1 MTMLAAAALLAVAA
15 PRANAQGS
23 GETAVPSAPAPWRPA
38 NLDSTRLWCLEA
50 RAILLDAT
58 SDTVGPHESK
68 AYHLLDQV
76 TDAALRQLGP
86 KGMRGARGTLALFDS
101 LKLDVEMAQD
111 PSLPQFVA
119 FTYFNPVFA
128 GYGCWTTLYWWRGDQ
143 LEAQSIALQGGR
155 NLQMAV
161 WWTGNELGPYE
172 MGLVDY
178 RRSGDPH
185 EGFFSMLRLSRKA
198 DFWGAVQYGKK
209 SFALG
214 GPGPARFVDLN
225 SDGTPELVN
234 WAKVDPDPRFI
245 PDSNL
250 PPLLLEQTWEHSDE
264 GFMPLDRRTF
274 PTPFA
279 TFVLFLRALG
289 SGQLGLARSLCTSA
303 EPFTTAQRLKIG
315 LVTAK
320 NSWHVGETPNPE
332 PWRSDFAMGYG
343 TPGHLDKELRV
354 VLRQVEGHWLVDAI
368 RAPKVPRGAL
378 P

>member
-1 MTMLAAAALLAVAA
+1 MSGLAVLALLSAAAPMA
-15 PRANAQGS
+15 RAQGGAGMTVPS
-23 GETAVPSAPAPWRPA
+23 PSAPWHPA

-50 RAILLDAT
+50 RAILVDARND
-58 SDTVGPHESK
+58 SISPHESK
-68 AYHLLDQV
+68 AFHLLDQV
-76 TDAALRQLGP
+76 TAAALHQLGP

-111 PSLPQFVA
+111 PALPQFVA
-119 FTYFNPVFA
+119 FTYFNPAFA
-128 GYGCWTTLYWWRGDQ
+128 GYGCWTTLFWWRGYD
-143 LEAQSIALQGGR
+143 LEQQSIALSGGR

-185 EGFFSMLRLSRKA
+185 EGFFSMLRLSRRA

-214 GPGPARFVDLN
+214 GPGPARFVDLD

-234 WAKVDPDPRFI
+234 WVKVDPDPRFI
-245 PDSNL
+245 ADSNL
-250 PPLLLEQTWEHSDE
+250 PPLLLEQSWERADD
-264 GFMPLDRRTF
+264 GFTPLDRRTF

-289 SGQLGLARSLCTSA
+289 AGQLPLARSLCTSA

-320 NSWHVGETPNPE
+320 RSWHVGETPNPE
-332 PWRSDFAMGYG
+332 PWRRDFALGYG

-354 VLRQVEGHWLVDAI
+354 ILRQVEGHWLVDAI
-368 RAPKVPRGAL
+368 RSPKL
-378 P
+378 PAKAMP